1 MEVLR
6 GDELRAADL
15 NSVFWGVSTR
25 LLMENA
31 GAEVARVVKG
41 LIKDVG
47 GSVVIIAGVGGKA
60 GDSFVAARHLASEGY
75 EVQVYLI
82 SRNIRHEDAKANLEV
97 LSDQGD
103 IVIRDYEAGAV
114 FEADVIIDG
123 LLGIG
128 VKGPPKDI
136 YAEAI
141 KTINTS
147 RGVKVAIDVPSGLDP
162 DTGATPGE
170 VVKADVTVTLV
181 TLKPGLLK
189 APQVV
194 GKLLVANIGMPPN
207 ALKAV
212 GPGDVEVWFRKKD
225 VKAKKGDG
233 GKVLVVTGSR
243 EYVGAPW
250 LTAMGAWAAGADLV
264 YLAAPEYV
272 LKTRFSPEIIG
283 VPLTGDYLTQDTV
296 SGLTDLIKR
305 VDVVATGPGLT
316 VRDETRGFLKD
327 LLRIV
332 RESGKALVL
341 DADALKMVKEGE
353 LNGMTAV
360 MTPHLGEAAKL
371 LETDIEDMK
380 TFKDTVKGRITVAR
394 EIVDRYKA
402 TLILKGYV
410 DVVMSPDGRMKTR
423 VGVGHQDMSCGGTG
437 DVLTGITATSLA
449 RTGDAFRAAS
459 AAAFINAVAGELAYL
474 TDGRS
479 SPTNILKYV
488 PQVVRNPLKTALKVK
503 ELRSSV

>member
-243 EYVGAPW
+243 EYVGAP
-250 LTAMGAWAAGADLV
+250 
-264 YLAAPEYV
+264 
-272 LKTRFSPEIIG
+272 
-283 VPLTGDYLTQDTV
+283 
-296 SGLTDLIKR
+296 
-305 VDVVATGPGLT
+305 
-316 VRDETRGFLKD
+316 
-327 LLRIV
+327 
-332 RESGKALVL
+332 
-341 DADALKMVKEGE
+341 
-353 LNGMTAV
+353 
-360 MTPHLGEAAKL
+360 
-371 LETDIEDMK
+371 
-380 TFKDTVKGRITVAR
+380 
-394 EIVDRYKA
+394 
-402 TLILKGYV
+402 
-410 DVVMSPDGRMKTR
+410 
-423 VGVGHQDMSCGGTG
+423 
-437 DVLTGITATSLA
+437 
-449 RTGDAFRAAS
+449 
-459 AAAFINAVAGELAYL
+459 
-474 TDGRS
+474 
-479 SPTNILKYV
+479 
-488 PQVVRNPLKTALKVK
+488 
-503 ELRSSV
+503 